1 MSESMIDKG
10 GNEVDDGK
18 WDEKNVWGRRKEKRG
33 REMIEAVVV
42 VVVEEVEAGS
52 FGVPHYANVYIKT
65 IYINISIF
73 SFSQAQ
79 MKKTYRTARS
89 S

>member
-1 MSESMIDKG
+1 MSESMLDKG
-10 GNEVDDGK
+10 GNEVDGGK

-65 IYINISIF
+65 IYISIF